1 MIKIPDLS
9 EMLDLNNIV
18 DMTEFSC
25 FQNEYDSSS
34 EKYILNLAKSINIE
48 SDLLSIYNNW
58 LKINNKYFYFKSN
71 NAFQELLIEKL
82 FEEIKVRTVKHQIVK
97 FNDEIGIISQNYRK
111 PNLLYYYFSEIIT
124 GYNSENNF
132 IEINNSIK
140 KAMKHEDYENYLN
153 QMFKIIAVDI
163 LFGQYDRWEYN
174 VFFAKSKEHIC
185 LAPMFDNG
193 CIFLEDYNDIL
204 IYGSCFGTLSFSTE
218 YEDYFTTNTLRKFS
232 QMVCSLEKALNF
244 ELSKIFD
251 NLEVEYK
258 IKICKEIRTQI
269 QNYYDKHRKM
279 VEKTLKFVK

>member
-25 FQNEYDSSS
+25 FQDEYDSSS

-48 SDLLSIYNNW
+48 SDLLSTYNNW

-82 FEEIKVRTVKHQIVK
+82 FEEVKVRTVKHQIVK

-204 IYGSCFGTLSFSTE
+204 IYGSCFGTLSFSTD

-244 ELSKIFD
+244 DLSKIFD

-269 QNYYDKHRKM
+269 QNYYDIHRKM
-279 VEKTLKFVK
+279 VEKTLKFVR